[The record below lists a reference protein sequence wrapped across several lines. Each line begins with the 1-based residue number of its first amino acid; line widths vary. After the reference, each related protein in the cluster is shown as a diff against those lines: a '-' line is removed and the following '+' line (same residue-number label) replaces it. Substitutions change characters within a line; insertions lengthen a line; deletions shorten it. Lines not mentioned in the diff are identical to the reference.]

1 MGSFVVGFLLLVI
14 VALAVKSAV
23 HRIRHGSACCGER
36 DAPEKKIKPADK
48 NKSHYPYEYILVVD
62 GMRCS
67 NCVRR
72 VENVLNS
79 VDGFWAKANLEK
91 KSVNV
96 LSKMQAEAS
105 FFEKRIGEAGY
116 TVLSVSQV
124 EKSRK

>member
-1 MGSFVVGFLLLVI
+1 MRPS
-14 VALAVKSAV
+14 
-23 HRIRHGSACCGER
+23 
-36 DAPEKKIKPADK
+36 DK

-72 VENVLNS
+72 VENALNS

-96 LSKMQAEAS
+96 LSKTQAEAS
-105 FFEKRIGEAGY
+105 FFEKRIGEALDLTGSDKRHVY
-116 TVLSVSQV
+116 YFDKEAVGGFSG
-124 EKSRK
+124 EKM

>member
-1 MGSFVVGFLLLVI
+1 MGSFVVGFILLVI

-67 NCVRR
+67 NCRCQSLWYSTTDEPSSLKRR
-72 VENVLNS
+72 C
-79 VDGFWAKANLEK
+79 
-91 KSVNV
+91 
-96 LSKMQAEAS
+96 
-105 FFEKRIGEAGY
+105 
-116 TVLSVSQV
+116 
-124 EKSRK
+124 